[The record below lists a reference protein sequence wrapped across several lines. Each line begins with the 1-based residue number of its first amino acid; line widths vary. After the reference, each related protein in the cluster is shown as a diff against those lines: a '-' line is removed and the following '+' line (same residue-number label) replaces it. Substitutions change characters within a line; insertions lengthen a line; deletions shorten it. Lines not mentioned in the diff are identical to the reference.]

1 MKWSLVLVAALVSA
15 CATPTV
21 TDLKSPDGRAMKNV
35 KCNIDAQKC
44 LTLASDSCKDQGGTY
59 QVVRSH
65 SNSGG
70 TVADIMPG
78 PVTWY
83 NMTYMCGAS
92 DGRMPDF
99 VFQGPQF
106 NPSALEAYQPTQS
119 RRLRTSCS
127 TIGGITNCVT
137 R

>member
-70 TVADIMPG
+70 TVADIMLNR
-78 PVTWY
+78 PV
-83 NMTYMCGAS
+83 
-92 DGRMPDF
+92 F
-99 VFQGPQF
+99 
-106 NPSALEAYQPTQS
+106 
-119 RRLRTSCS
+119 
-127 TIGGITNCVT
+127 
-137 R
+137 